1 MNLARLIVM
10 GIAILTA
17 GMAAFLVRSMS
28 TSQGPANAALEP
40 QVVVV
45 DTTGVLVASRNITV
59 GETMV
64 ANDFRWQTWP
74 KEAVHPSFI
83 VQTADANADAGKN
96 WIGAVLRSPVVV
108 GEPLTGHKMV
118 RIGEGGVMA
127 AIIQPG
133 MRGVGV
139 KISAETG
146 AGGFILP
153 NDRVD
158 VITTYKSRADG
169 ERSDKFTGETI
180 LQDVRVLAIDQTFR
194 EEDGQQVVVGRTAT
208 LELSSIQSED
218 LILAA
223 QMGEVSL
230 VLRSLAGEGAG
241 DGHVALSRKSKNQ
254 VVVVRNGRVSGSR

>member
-74 KEAVHPSFI
+74 KEAVHESYI
-83 VQTADANADAGKN
+83 LQAADTDVSKN
-96 WIGAVLRSPVVV
+96 WIGAVMRSPVVV

-127 AIIQPG
+127 AILQPG
-133 MRGVGV
+133 MRGVGI

-158 VITTYKSRADG
+158 VITTYKSRSGG
-169 ERSDKFTGETI
+169 ERSNNYTGETI

-208 LELSSIQSED
+208 LELSSVQSED

-230 VLRSLAGEGAG
+230 VLRSLAGEGEG
-241 DGHVALSRKSKNQ
+241 DGHVALSRKSKKQ

>member
-1 MNLARLIVM
+1 MNFARLIVM

-28 TSQGPANAALEP
+28 TSQGPAIAALESGMTAIN
-40 QVVVV
+40 
-45 DTTGVLVASRNITV
+45 TTGVLVATRSITV
-59 GETMV
+59 GETLI

-74 KEAVHPSFI
+74 EEAVHASFI
-83 VQTADANADAGKN
+83 IRTKSADVDSK
-96 WIGAVLRSPVVV
+96 WVGAVLRSPVVE

-127 AIIQPG
+127 AIIEPG

-158 VITTYKSRADG
+158 VITTYAVGGQRGGAITS
-169 ERSDKFTGETI
+169 ETI
-180 LQDVRVLAIDQTFR
+180 LRNIRVLAIDQTFR

-208 LELSSIQSED
+208 LELSSMQSED
-218 LILAA
+218 LMLAA
-223 QMGEVSL
+223 QKGEVL
-230 VLRSLAGEGAG
+230 LALRSLADDGLVGEQAK
-241 DGHVALSRKSKNQ
+241 ASPRSSKQ
-254 VVVVRNGRVSGSR
+254 IVVVRNGRISGGQ

>member
-1 MNLARLIVM
+1 MNIARLIVM

-28 TSQGPANAALEP
+28 TSQGPAVAALET
-40 QVVVV
+40 QMNAI
-45 DTTGVLVASRNITV
+45 DTTGVLVASRNLAV
-59 GETMV
+59 GETV
-64 ANDFRWQTWP
+64 VVNDFRWQTWP
-74 KEAVHPSFI
+74 QEAVHASFI
-83 VQTADANADAGKN
+83 VQAEGADVSKK
-96 WIGAVLRSPVVV
+96 WIGAVLRAPVAE
-108 GEPLTGHKMV
+108 GEPLTAHKMV

-127 AIIQPG
+127 AIIKPG

-158 VITTYKSRADG
+158 VVTTYKSRTGDG
-169 ERSDKFTGETI
+169 QPGGFSSETI

-208 LELSSIQSED
+208 LELSSVQSED

-223 QMGEVSL
+223 QMGDVSL

-241 DGHVALSRKSKNQ
+241 AAVASQRSQKKI
-254 VVVVRNGRVSGSR
+254 VVVRNGRVSGS

>member
-74 KEAVHPSFI
+74 KEAVHESYI
-83 VQTADANADAGKN
+83 IQVSDTDVSKN

-118 RIGEGGVMA
+118 RIGKGGVMA

-169 ERSDKFTGETI
+169 ERSGNFTGETI

-208 LELSSIQSED
+208 LELSSVQSED

-241 DGHVALSRKSKNQ
+241 DGHVAVSRKSKNQ

>member
-1 MNLARLIVM
+1 MNLARMIVM

-83 VQTADANADAGKN
+83 VQTSDVDASKN
-96 WIGAVLRSPVVV
+96 WIGAVLRSPVVI

-133 MRGVGV
+133 MRGVGI

-169 ERSDKFTGETI
+169 ERSDNFTGETI

-208 LELSSIQSED
+208 LELSSEQSED

-241 DGHVALSRKSKNQ
+241 GGHVALSRKSKNQ

>member
-17 GMAAFLVRSMS
+17 GTAAFLVRSMS

-74 KEAVHPSFI
+74 SEALHASFI
-83 VQTADANADAGKN
+83 TQTADTDVSKN
-96 WIGAVLRSPVVV
+96 WIGAVLRSPVVI

-133 MRGVGV
+133 MRGVGI

-158 VITTYKSRADG
+158 VITTYKSRSDG
-169 ERSDKFTGETI
+169 ESSNNFTGETI

-208 LELSSIQSED
+208 LELSSVQSED